1 MMLNHRYSV
10 FFIVAIATVLLLV
23 GYFFVSATQAQ
34 DPKEKAFEVARD
46 ACGIFR
52 KMGITQVNNSKAVLE
67 TWGESTVYKVWVVQL
82 TGTWQSIVTPVPTI
96 ETSNTPDAS
105 VPPSEWL
112 IVCEVSISSNDWHV
126 IGTKQTRTKIS
137 P

>member
-1 MMLNHRYSV
+1 MMLNHKHSV
-10 FFIVAIATVLLLV
+10 FFIVAIIAVLLLV
-23 GYFFVSATQAQ
+23 GYISFSATQTQ

-52 KMGITQVNNSKAVLE
+52 KMGIEQVDNSEAVLE

-82 TGTWQSIVTPVPTI
+82 TGTWQLVVTPVPTI
-96 ETSNTPDAS
+96 ETSNTPDSS
-105 VPPSEWL
+105 VLPSEWL
-112 IVCEVSISSNDWHV
+112 IVCEVSISSKDWHV

>member
-1 MMLNHRYSV
+1 MLNHRYFV
-10 FFIVAIATVLLLV
+10 FFIVAIGAVLLWV
-23 GYFFVSATQAQ
+23 GYFSVSATQTQ
-34 DPKEKAFEVARD
+34 DPKEKAFEVAAD
-46 ACGIFR
+46 ACGIYR
-52 KMGITQVNNSKAVLE
+52 KMGIEQVNNREAVLE

-82 TGTWQSIVTPVPTI
+82 TGTWQSLVTPVPTI
-96 ETSNTPDAS
+96 ETPNTPDLS

-112 IVCEVSISSNDWHV
+112 IVCEVSISSKDWHV